1 MRTGRLAGLLA
12 RLARIWR
19 LGIKEL
25 YSLRSD
31 PVLAGLILYTFT
43 VAVYTV
49 SAGARFEVEN
59 AAVAVVDEDH
69 SALSRRLRDA
79 LLPPFFKPA
88 VLIGADGID
97 AAMDAG
103 RFVFV
108 VEIPPK
114 FEHDLIAGRDPEI
127 QLDIDATAMS
137 QAGNGAAYIQNILQQ
152 EVAAALA
159 ATSAAMSA
167 ATSAA
172 TAAAPVNVVI
182 RPKFNPNLTSAWFTA
197 VMQVINNVTML
208 AVILSGAA
216 LIREREHGTIEHLLV
231 MPVTPI
237 EIMLA
242 KIWANGLVIVV
253 AATLSLVVV
262 VERLLGV
269 PVQGSV
275 PLFVASMLVYQFSV
289 TALGILVATVSTSMA
304 QFGLVVMPILIVM
317 NLLSGSTTPMESM
330 PVWLQNVMQLSPSTH
345 FVALSQAVLYRG
357 AGLSV
362 IWPNLLALAAIGA
375 AFFGLAALRF
385 RKALQAAG

>member
-1 MRTGRLAGLLA
+1 MFA

-25 YSLRSD
+25 YSLKAD

-49 SAGARFEVEN
+49 SAGAKFEVEN
-59 AAVAVVDEDH
+59 AAVAVVDEDQ

-79 LLPPFFKPA
+79 LMQPFFKEPVPITA
-88 VLIGADGID
+88 REVD

-103 RFVFV
+103 RYVFV
-108 VEIPPK
+108 LNIPPK
-114 FEHDLIAGRDPEI
+114 FEHDVIAGRTPEI

-137 QAGNGAAYIQNILQQ
+137 QAGNGAAYIQNILVQ
-152 EVAAALA
+152 EVAAALGRG
-159 ATSAAMSA
+159 
-167 ATSAA
+167 A
-172 TAAAPVNVVI
+172 TATPVSVVI

-208 AVILSGAA
+208 AVILAGAA

-231 MPVTPI
+231 MPVTPN

-253 AATLSLVVV
+253 AATLSLLIV

-275 PLFVASMLVYQFSV
+275 ALFVASMLVYQFSV

-304 QFGLVVMPILIVM
+304 QFGLIVMPILIVM

-330 PVWLQNVMQLSPSTH
+330 PAWLQNVMQLSPSTH
-345 FVALSQAVLYRG
+345 FVALAQAVLYRG

-362 IWPNLLALAAIGA
+362 VWPNLLALAAIGA

-385 RKALQAAG
+385 RKALEGAG

>member
-1 MRTGRLAGLLA
+1 MPARLFPGLLP
-12 RLARIWR
+12 RLARVFR

-25 YSLRSD
+25 YSLKAD

-43 VAVYTV
+43 IAVYTV
-49 SAGARFEVEN
+49 SVGAKFEVEN

-79 LLPPFFKPA
+79 LLKPFFKEPM
-88 VLIGADGID
+88 LIGADEID
-97 AAMDAG
+97 EAMDAG
-103 RFVFV
+103 RYVFV

-114 FEHDLIAGRDPEI
+114 FEHDLIAGRTPAL

-137 QAGNGAAYIQNILQQ
+137 QAGNGASYILAIVQQ
-152 EVAAALA
+152 EVMAGLSESSAAS
-159 ATSAAMSA
+159 TSAGS
-167 ATSAA
+167 
-172 TAAAPVNVVI
+172 APVNVVV
-182 RPKFNPNLTSAWFTA
+182 RPRFNPNLSSAWFTS

-208 AVILSGAA
+208 SVILAGAA

-231 MPVTPI
+231 MPVTPN

-253 AATLSLVVV
+253 AATLSLLVV
-262 VERLLGV
+262 VERVLNV

-275 PLFVASMLVYQFSV
+275 ALFVASMLVYQFSV

-304 QFGLVVMPILIVM
+304 QFGLIVMPVLIVM

-330 PVWLQNVMQLSPSTH
+330 PVWLQNVMQVSPSTH

-362 IWPNLLALAAIGA
+362 IWPNLLALAGIGA
-375 AFFGLAALRF
+375 AFFALAALRF
-385 RKALQAAG
+385 RKALQASQ

>member
-1 MRTGRLAGLLA
+1 MFA

-19 LGIKEL
+19 LGVKEL
-25 YSLRSD
+25 FSLKAD

-49 SAGARFEVEN
+49 SAGAKFEVEN
-59 AAVAVVDEDH
+59 AAVAVVDEDQ
-69 SALSRRLRDA
+69 SALSRQLRDA
-79 LLPPFFKPA
+79 LLQPFFKQPVVITA
-88 VLIGADGID
+88 SEVD
-97 AAMDAG
+97 AAMDSG
-103 RFVFV
+103 RYVFV
-108 VEIPPK
+108 LTIPPK
-114 FEHDLIAGRDPEI
+114 FEHDLIAGRDPAL

-137 QAGNGAAYIQNILQQ
+137 QAGNGAAYIQNIMTQ
-152 EVAAALA
+152 EVTAALA
-159 ATSAAMSA
+159 ARSAVAS
-167 ATSAA
+167 T
-172 TAAAPVNVVI
+172 TGEAPVSVVI
-182 RPKFNPNLTSAWFTA
+182 RPKFNANLTSAWFTA

-253 AATLSLVVV
+253 AATLSLLIV
-262 VERLLGV
+262 VERLLNV

-275 PLFVASMLVYQFSV
+275 TLFVASMLVYQFSV

-304 QFGLVVMPILIVM
+304 QFGLIVMPILIVM

-357 AGLSV
+357 AGLAV

-375 AFFGLAALRF
+375 AFFGLAVLRF

>member
-1 MRTGRLAGLLA
+1 MFA

-25 YSLRSD
+25 YSLKAD

-49 SAGARFEVEN
+49 SVGAKFEVEN
-59 AAVAVVDEDH
+59 AAVAVVDEDQ
-69 SALSRRLRDA
+69 SALSRRLGDA
-79 LLPPFFKPA
+79 LLQPFFKPPVPISA
-88 VLIGADGID
+88 REID

-103 RFVFV
+103 RYVFV
-108 VEIPPK
+108 LSIPPK
-114 FEHDLIAGRDPEI
+114 FEHDLIAGRQPAL

-137 QAGNGAAYIQNILQQ
+137 QAGNGAAYIQNILVQ
-152 EVAAALA
+152 EVAAAMGGS
-159 ATSAAMSA
+159 AT
-167 ATSAA
+167 T
-172 TAAAPVNVVI
+172 PVNVVI
-182 RPKFNPNLTSAWFTA
+182 RPKFNANLTSAWFTA

-231 MPVTPI
+231 MPVTPN

-253 AATLSLVVV
+253 AATLSLLIV

-275 PLFVASMLVYQFSV
+275 TLFVASMLVYQFSV

-304 QFGLVVMPILIVM
+304 QFGLIVMPILIVM

-375 AFFGLAALRF
+375 AFFTLAALRF
-385 RKALQAAG
+385 RKALQGAG

>member
-1 MRTGRLAGLLA
+1 MLDGLLP

-25 YSLRSD
+25 YSLKAD

-43 VAVYTV
+43 IAVYTV
-49 SAGARFEVEN
+49 SVGAKFEVEN
-59 AAVAVVDEDH
+59 AAVAVVDEDQ

-79 LLPPFFKPA
+79 LLQPFFKQP
-88 VLIGADGID
+88 VPIGAREVD

-103 RFVFV
+103 RYVFV
-108 VEIPPK
+108 LSIPPK
-114 FEHDLIAGRDPEI
+114 FEHDLIAGRDPTI

-159 ATSAAMSA
+159 ANSAVAS
-167 ATSAA
+167 T
-172 TAAAPVNVVI
+172 TAQAPVNVVI

-231 MPVTPI
+231 MPVTPN

-262 VERLLGV
+262 VQWLLNV

-275 PLFVASMLVYQFSV
+275 VLFVGSMLVYQFSV

-304 QFGLVVMPILIVM
+304 QFGLIVMPILIVM

-345 FVALSQAVLYRG
+345 FVALAQAVLYRG
-357 AGLSV
+357 AGLAV
-362 IWPNLLALAAIGA
+362 IWPDLLALAVIGA

-385 RKALQAAG
+385 RKALQSAG